1 MTFAI
6 RPTILV
12 TTTSC
17 TEIWQR
23 SREDPGNM
31 TTLVPDDSELDE
43 AIMPR
48 SRSGAQP
55 QHLLIT
61 LLGDY
66 WLGRDEHLPSAGLV
80 DLLAEFGISATSAR
94 AALGRLTRRG
104 LLHASKSGRRTFYGL
119 TPLAIRVLDEGLSR
133 ILSFGTESTAPWDG
147 TWLVV
152 AFSVPEEQ
160 RDIRHAL
167 RSRLRWQGFAPLYD
181 GVWVS
186 PRSDDSAVKSI
197 MSDLGVE
204 TATVLRSSALYP
216 QASGPGHP
224 LSAWD
229 LDEVREAYDNF
240 IDKYSPLLERIR
252 LGQVTASE
260 ALVERT
266 IVMDTWRQ
274 FPNLD
279 PELPSD
285 ALPEGWPRQAAHEIF
300 SQVYDGLGPLAEL
313 RAQQIIGLYEPEIA
327 RGARHHTIA
336 SAVARLPQ

>member
-1 MTFAI
+1 
-6 RPTILV
+6 
-12 TTTSC
+12 
-17 TEIWQR
+17 
-23 SREDPGNM
+23 M
-31 TTLVPDDSELDE
+31 TTLAASDDSEVDE
-43 AIMPR
+43 TVLPR
-48 SRSGAQP
+48 SQAGAQP

-61 LLGDY
+61 MLGDY
-66 WLGRDEHLPSAGLV
+66 WLGSDGQLPSAGLV
-80 DLLAEFGISATSAR
+80 DLLAEFGISATSSR
-94 AALGRLTRRG
+94 AALGRLVRRG
-104 LLHASKSGRRTFYGL
+104 LLDTSKSGRRTFYGL
-119 TPLAIRVLDEGLSR
+119 TPAAIRVLNEGLSR
-133 ILSFGTESTAPWDG
+133 ILSFGTESATPWDG

-186 PRSDDSAVKSI
+186 ARSDDSAVKSI
-197 MSDLGVE
+197 VSDLGVE

-216 QASGPGHP
+216 PASGRGHP

-229 LDEVREAYDNF
+229 LDEVRHAYDNF

-252 LGQVTASE
+252 VGQVTASE
-260 ALVERT
+260 ALVART
-266 IVMDTWRQ
+266 NVMDTWRQ

-285 ALPEGWPRQAAHEIF
+285 ALPEGWPRQRSREIF

-313 RAQQIIGLYEPEIA
+313 RAQQIIGTYEPEIA
-327 RGARHHTIA
+327 REAKHHTIG
-336 SAVARLPQ
+336 SALARLPE